1 MIEKLSA
8 GVQKLC
14 FSRLKPKF
22 DDSLIKTS
30 SNHTK
35 LRREDHKG
43 LENNLTEGIDES
55 IHGLEGI
62 DDLAIKSGVFSIDR
76 KTQELGFQG
85 ARDS

>member
-8 GVQKLC
+8 GAQKLY
-14 FSRLKPKF
+14 FSRLNPKF
-22 DDSLIKTS
+22 DDSRIKTS

-43 LENNLTEGIDES
+43 LENNPTEGIDES

>member
-1 MIEKLSA
+1 M
-8 GVQKLC
+8 
-14 FSRLKPKF
+14 
-22 DDSLIKTS
+22 S

-35 LRREDHKG
+35 LHREDHKG

-85 ARDS
+85 ARDF

>member
-8 GVQKLC
+8 GAQKLC
-14 FSRLKPKF
+14 FSRLNPKF
-22 DDSLIKTS
+22 DDSRIKTS

-43 LENNLTEGIDES
+43 LENNPTEGIEES

-62 DDLAIKSGVFSIDR
+62 DDLANKNGVFSIDR
-76 KTQELGFQG
+76 TAQELGFQG

>member
-1 MIEKLSA
+1 M
-8 GVQKLC
+8 
-14 FSRLKPKF
+14 
-22 DDSLIKTS
+22 S

>member
-1 MIEKLSA
+1 M
-8 GVQKLC
+8 
-14 FSRLKPKF
+14 R
-22 DDSLIKTS
+22 

>member
-1 MIEKLSA
+1 M
-8 GVQKLC
+8 
-14 FSRLKPKF
+14 
-22 DDSLIKTS
+22 S

-43 LENNLTEGIDES
+43 FENNPTEGINES

>member
-1 MIEKLSA
+1 VIQKLSA
-8 GVQKLC
+8 RAQKLC
-14 FSRLKPKF
+14 FSWLNPKF
-22 DDSLIKTS
+22 DDSRIKTS

-43 LENNLTEGIDES
+43 LENNPTEGINES

>member
-8 GVQKLC
+8 GAQKLC
-14 FSRLKPKF
+14 SSRLKPKF
-22 DDSLIKTS
+22 DDSWIKTS

-35 LRREDHKG
+35 LRREHHKD
-43 LENNLTEGIDES
+43 LENNPTEGIEES

-62 DDLAIKSGVFSIDR
+62 DDLANKNGVFSIDR
-76 KTQELGFQG
+76 TAQELGFQG

>member
-1 MIEKLSA
+1 M
-8 GVQKLC
+8 
-14 FSRLKPKF
+14 
-22 DDSLIKTS
+22 S

-62 DDLAIKSGVFSIDR
+62 DDLAIKNGVFSIDR
-76 KTQELGFQG
+76 KAQELGFQ
-85 ARDS
+85 

>member
-8 GVQKLC
+8 RAQKLC
-14 FSRLKPKF
+14 FSRLDPKF
-22 DDSLIKTS
+22 DDSRIKTS

-43 LENNLTEGIDES
+43 LENNPTEGIEES

-62 DDLAIKSGVFSIDR
+62 DDLANKYGVFSKDR
-76 KTQELGFQG
+76 TTQELGFQG